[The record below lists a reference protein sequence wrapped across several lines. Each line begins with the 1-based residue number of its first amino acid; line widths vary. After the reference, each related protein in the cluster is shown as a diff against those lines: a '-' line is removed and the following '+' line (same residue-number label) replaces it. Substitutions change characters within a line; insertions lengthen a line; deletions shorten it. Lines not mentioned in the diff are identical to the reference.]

1 MKDQALSSMNNDL
14 TRFLPFLF
22 TICSVGGGAG
32 GQAAKDALGTDVK
45 ETVWLKTH
53 QPGDRSL
60 VQGLKVRPRLPPF
73 PTSRSP
79 LTYSITYLKLTLPSI
94 LLNTHRVMLLI

>member
-1 MKDQALSSMNNDL
+1 L
-14 TRFLPFLF
+14 FPVLF
-22 TICSVGGGAG
+22 TICSAGGGAG

-60 VQGLKVRPRLPPF
+60 VQGLKVLSAPLLHF
-73 PTSRSP
+73 P
-79 LTYSITYLKLTLPSI
+79 LTISLYLLCYLS
-94 LLNTHRVMLLI
+94 